1 MDPSTDE
8 EPDNRTVRTL
18 QKEVEE
24 LRRQVDVL
32 KLEYRRAASDLPGKV
47 AADLASIKEAR
58 EEATRIATFLQ
69 GTELF
74 GRYAQ
79 DANRHSRIADR
90 WRITA
95 VAILIIA
102 SIGAV
107 AISKYLS
114 LSETALVTTLTPA
127 LGLFVY
133 ASLES
138 HNHRRREFDRRRIAL
153 RVSAI
158 EAYTK
163 QRRETGNSDEKR
175 EAESLLGEFIRKHFI
190 NPELDSNDMA
200 YPTFS
205 FVTVT
210 ERRRDGNTDTPAH
223 PASDARTSA

>member
-1 MDPSTDE
+1 VDASTGE
-8 EPDNRTVRTL
+8 EPDSRSVRTL
-18 QKEVEE
+18 QKDVDE
-24 LRRQVDVL
+24 LRRQIDVL
-32 KLEYRRAASDLPGKV
+32 KLEYRRAAGDLPAKV
-47 AADLASIKEAR
+47 AADVASIKEAR

-90 WRITA
+90 WRVAA
-95 VAILIIA
+95 VSILAIA
-102 SIGAV
+102 AIGAAV
-107 AISKYLS
+107 IAKYLS
-114 LSETALVTTLTPA
+114 LSEAALVTTLTPA

-163 QRRETGNSDEKR
+163 QRRETGSPDEKR
-175 EAESLLGEFIRKHFI
+175 EAEALLGEFIRKHFI

-200 YPTFS
+200 APAFS

-210 ERRRDGNTDTPAH
+210 ERRSAGGAPAQ
-223 PASDARTSA
+223 

>member
-1 MDPSTDE
+1 MAADTEQS
-8 EPDNRTVRTL
+8 PDARSVRTL
-18 QKEVEE
+18 QKEVDE
-24 LRRQVDVL
+24 LRRQIDVL
-32 KLEYRRAASDLPGKV
+32 KLEYRRAASDLPGRV
-47 AADLASIKEAR
+47 AADIASIKEAR

-79 DANRHSRIADR
+79 DASHHSRIANR
-90 WRITA
+90 WRVAAVLILAAASVAA
-95 VAILIIA
+95 VA
-102 SIGAV
+102 V
-107 AISKYLS
+107 AKFFDLS
-114 LSETALVTTLTPA
+114 DTALVTSLTPV

-163 QRRETGNSDEKR
+163 QRRETGTREEKT
-175 EAESLLGEFIRKHFI
+175 EAESLLSEFIRKHFI

-205 FVTVT
+205 LITVM
-210 ERRRDGNTDTPAH
+210 ERRRDRGAGTTEAPAV
-223 PASDARTSA
+223 